1 MRIKE
6 IFKNKEQLLLKE
18 IKISGWI
25 RFKRV
30 SSKIIFIDL
39 IDGTKLSGIQLIV
52 KKENV
57 GEEEF
62 EKISKLTL
70 FSSIKIFGE
79 LSEGKN
85 SIEVI
90 VKKVDKVFLADEEF
104 TLGKKEHT
112 LEYLREKAELRS
124 RTKLFQAVMKIRSAL
139 SISVHNFFASK
150 EFLYFHSPIITSNDA
165 EGAGESFYVK
175 DSNNK
180 NFFSNNATL
189 TVSGQLH
196 AESYAQSFGAVYTF
210 GPTFRAENSNT
221 TKHASEFWMIEPEA
235 TFYDYNDMMNLGE
248 ELLKFVAKDM
258 LENYEEELMFLG
270 EYNKLNL
277 IEVLTNVVKNDF
289 KRISYTKAL
298 EFLNNEIKAG
308 KVTFEN
314 NEIKFGIDL
323 GTEHE
328 KYLSQELGKGPIYV
342 YDYPKDIKSFYMYQN
357 EDKKTVRGFDLL
369 VPIIGELIG
378 GSQREED
385 YDKLIRN
392 SKEKGIDITEIEWY
406 ANLRKS
412 GYATSSGFGIGFE
425 RLVMFVTGVENIRD
439 VIPFPRTPGKVRF

>member
-1 MRIKE
+1 MKIKE
-6 IFKNKEQLLLKE
+6 IFKNREQMISKE
-18 IKISGWI
+18 IETSGWI

-52 KKENV
+52 KKDIV

-62 EKISKLTL
+62 EKISKISL
-70 FSSIKIFGE
+70 FSSIKVLGKV
-79 LSEGKN
+79 LEGKN
-85 SIEVI
+85 DIELV
-90 VKKVDKVFLADEEF
+90 VNKVNNVFMAEEDY

-112 LEYLREKAELRS
+112 LEYLRERAELRS
-124 RTKLFQAVMKIRSAL
+124 RTKLFQAVMKLRSAL
-139 SISVHNFFASK
+139 AISVHEFFASR

-175 DSNNK
+175 DGNNK
-180 NFFSNNATL
+180 NFFSNNASL

-196 AESYAQSFGAVYTF
+196 AESYAQSFGSVYTF

-235 TFYDYNDMMNLGE
+235 TFYDYKDMMNLGE
-248 ELLKFVAKDM
+248 DLLKFISKEM
-258 LENYEEELMFLG
+258 LDKYEEELRFLS
-270 EYNKLNL
+270 EYNKVDL
-277 IEVLTNVVKNDF
+277 IEVLTNVVQKDF
-289 KRISYTKAL
+289 KRISYTDAL
-298 EFLNNEIKAG
+298 EYLKNEIKTG
-308 KVTFEN
+308 NVSFEN
-314 NEIKFGIDL
+314 NDIEFGLDL
-323 GTEHE
+323 ATEHE
-328 KYLSQELGKGPIYV
+328 KYLSQTLGKGPIYV

-357 EDKKTVRGFDLL
+357 DDGKTVRGFDLL
-369 VPIIGELIG
+369 VPMIGELIG

-392 SKEKGIDITEIEWY
+392 SKEKGIDISEIEWY
-406 ANLRKS
+406 ANLRRS

-425 RLVMFVTGVENIRD
+425 RLVMFVAGVENIRD

>member
-1 MRIKE
+1 MKIKE
-6 IFKNKEQLLLKE
+6 IFKNREQMISKE
-18 IKISGWI
+18 IETSGWI

-52 KKENV
+52 KKDIV

-62 EKISKLTL
+62 EKISKISL
-70 FSSIKIFGE
+70 FSSIKVSGKI
-79 LSEGKN
+79 LEGKN
-85 SIEVI
+85 DIELV
-90 VKKVDKVFLADEEF
+90 VNKVNNVFMAEEDY

-112 LEYLREKAELRS
+112 LEYLRERAELRS
-124 RTKLFQAVMKIRSAL
+124 RTKLFQAVMKLRSAL
-139 SISVHNFFASK
+139 AISVHEFFASR

-175 DSNNK
+175 DGNNK
-180 NFFSNNATL
+180 NFFSNNASL

-235 TFYDYNDMMNLGE
+235 TFYDYKDMMNLGE
-248 ELLKFVAKDM
+248 GLLKFISKEM
-258 LENYEEELMFLG
+258 LDKYEEELKFLS
-270 EYNKLNL
+270 EYNKVDL
-277 IEVLTNVVKNDF
+277 IEVLTNVVQKDF
-289 KRISYTKAL
+289 KRISYTDAL
-298 EFLNNEIKAG
+298 EYLKNEIKIG
-308 KVTFEN
+308 NVSFEN
-314 NEIKFGIDL
+314 NDIEFGLDL
-323 GTEHE
+323 ATEHE
-328 KYLSQELGKGPIYV
+328 KYLSQTLGEGPIYV

-357 EDKKTVRGFDLL
+357 DDGKTVRGFDLL
-369 VPIIGELIG
+369 VPMIGELIG

-392 SKEKGIDITEIEWY
+392 SKEKGIDISEIEWY
-406 ANLRKS
+406 ANLRRS